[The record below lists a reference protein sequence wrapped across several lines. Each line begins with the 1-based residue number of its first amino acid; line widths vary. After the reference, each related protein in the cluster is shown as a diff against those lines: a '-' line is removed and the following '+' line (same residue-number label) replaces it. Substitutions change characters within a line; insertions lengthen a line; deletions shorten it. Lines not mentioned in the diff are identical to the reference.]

1 MESEVEKFK
10 SDMEKRRDFLSEE
23 EKVRFKEFFASRG
36 IDISKMKQEL
46 HDLAEQIHHIGF
58 LLMCMEN
65 ELREFGSGKNED
77 HH

>member
-10 SDMEKRRDFLSEE
+10 SDIEKRRDFLSEE

-36 IDISKMKQEL
+36 IDIPKMKQEL
-46 HDLAEQIHHIGF
+46 HDLAEQIHHLGF

-65 ELREFGSGKNED
+65 ELREVGSGKNED
-77 HH
+77 PH

>member
-10 SDMEKRRDFLSEE
+10 SDIEKRRDFLSEE

-36 IDISKMKQEL
+36 IDIQKMKQEL
-46 HDLAEQIHHIGF
+46 HDLAEQIHHLGF

-65 ELREFGSGKNED
+65 ELREVGSGNED
-77 HH
+77 PH